1 MTVARPV
8 RVHKFGGT
16 SVATADRIRRVVQL
30 VQAEPE
36 TARRVVVVSALGGV
50 TDQLLG
56 CIDAAL
62 ARTGAHRTTIEALRQ
77 RHQEVLEALVLP
89 EERTALEAQLNAHW
103 QALTELLDGLYLL
116 RECTPRTRDAI
127 ISFGERLSAPLV
139 AAAFRAAGSEAI
151 ALEATELIRTDDT
164 FGEANV
170 DFVTTNRLIRER
182 FAAIPE
188 DQIVVVTGFI
198 GSTPEGVTTTLGRS
212 GSDYTATILGAALD
226 AELVVIWTDVDGV
239 MSADPRLVPEAF
251 VLPHLSYREAAEMAY
266 FGAKVLHPRTMEPLQ
281 AKGIPLRIRNTLNPA
296 APGTLI
302 TAEAPPPPWY
312 VRAVTAIRDVA
323 VLMLEGS
330 GMLGAPGLTG
340 RAFQA
345 LAEHKINVL
354 LVSQASSEQ
363 SLCLGVRA
371 ADAETALDVLRRTF
385 AFELETGRIRRIYL
399 VPECATVSV
408 VGDRMRHQPGLAGR
422 MFSALGQANVNVLA
436 IAQGA
441 AETNISA
448 VIAQRDA
455 QRAVQ
460 ALHET
465 FILRTMRAHLF
476 LIGTGVIGGTLLDM
490 LARQIPQL
498 KEEEGL
504 ELRLAGLATAER
516 MLWQPAGIPWNEARE
531 RLRAEGEPMDL
542 DRLVQLLTT
551 ERPRRLVVVDATASE
566 AVARRYPDLL
576 TAGVAVV
583 TPNKRANTLSYEF
596 YRRLREIARERRVPY
611 RYETTV
617 GAGLPVIATLQD
629 LLLAGDSVRRI
640 EGVFSGT
647 LAYLFN
653 QMAEGVPFSEAVRA
667 ARAAGYT
674 EPDPRDDLSGEDVA
688 RKLLILAREA
698 GLPVERSDVEVQPLV
713 PDELRE
719 VPLEEFLARLC
730 EQDAYWRER
739 VEEAR
744 REGRRLHYI
753 GRIEDGRLAVGVQ
766 AVGPDS
772 PFYNLQ
778 GTDNLIAFTTAYYC
792 RTPLVVRG
800 PGAGP
805 EVTAAGIV
813 SDLRRAL
820 EQMR

>member
-1 MTVARPV
+1 MVQARLV

-36 TARRVVVVSALGGV
+36 TIRRVVVVSALGGV
-50 TDQLLG
+50 TDQLLS

-62 ARTGAHRTTIEALRQ
+62 ARTGAHRTTIEVLRQ
-77 RHQEVLEALVLP
+77 RHREVLEALVP
-89 EERTALEAQLNAHW
+89 SEERPALDVQLDAHW

-127 ISFGERLSAPLV
+127 ISFGERLAAPLV
-139 AAAFRAAGSEAI
+139 AAAFRAAGSPAI

-170 DFVTTNRLIRER
+170 NFAVTNRLIRER

-198 GSTPEGVTTTLGRS
+198 GSTEEGVTTTLGRS
-212 GSDYTATILGAALD
+212 GSDYTATILGAALE
-226 AELVVIWTDVDGV
+226 AEQVIIWTDVDGV

-266 FGAKVLHPRTMEPLQ
+266 FGARVLHPRTMEPLQ
-281 AKGIPLRIRNTLNPA
+281 ARKIPLRIRNTLNPE

-302 TAEAPPPPWY
+302 TADAPPPPWY
-312 VRAVTAIRDVA
+312 VRAVTAIRDIA
-323 VLMLEGS
+323 VLMLEGA
-330 GMLGAPGLTG
+330 GMLGTPDIAG
-340 RAFQA
+340 RAFLA
-345 LAEHKINVL
+345 LAEQKINVL

-371 ADAETALDVLRRTF
+371 TEAEAALETLRRTF
-385 AFELETGRIRRIYL
+385 ALELETRRIRRIYM
-399 VPECATVSV
+399 VPECATVAV

-465 FILRTMRAHLF
+465 FIQRTMRAHLF

-490 LARQIPQL
+490 LARQVPHL
-498 KEEEGL
+498 REAEGL

-516 MLWQPAGIPWNEARE
+516 MLWHPAGIPWSEARE
-531 RLRAEGEPMDL
+531 RLQVEGESMDL
-542 DRLVQLLTT
+542 DRLVHLLTN

-576 TAGVAVV
+576 SAGVAIV
-583 TPNKRANTLSYEF
+583 TPNKRANTLSYDF
-596 YRRLREIARERRVPY
+596 YRRLRGLARERRVPY

-629 LLLAGDSVRRI
+629 LLLAGDEVRRI

-647 LAYLFN
+647 LAFLFN
-653 QMAEGVPFSEAVRA
+653 QMAEGVPFSEAVRT
-667 ARAAGYT
+667 AREAGYT

-688 RKLLILAREA
+688 RKLLILAREL
-698 GLPVERSDVEVQPLV
+698 GMSVERSDVAVQPLV
-713 PDELRE
+713 PDELRN
-719 VPLEEFLARLC
+719 VPLDTFMARLG
-730 EQDAYWRER
+730 EWDAYWRER
-739 VEEAR
+739 IETAH
-744 REGRRLHYI
+744 REKRRLHYI
-753 GRIEDGRLAVGVQ
+753 GRIEEGRLSVEVRAVD
-766 AVGPDS
+766 PDS

-778 GTDNLIAFTTAYYC
+778 GTDNLIAFTTTYYC
-792 RTPLVVRG
+792 HTPLVVRG

-805 EVTAAGIV
+805 RVTAAGIV

>member
-1 MTVARPV
+1 MAFARPV

-16 SVATADRIRRVVQL
+16 SVANAERIRKAVSL
-30 VQAEPE
+30 IQAEPR
-36 TARRVVVVSALGGV
+36 TVRLVVVVSALGGV
-50 TDQLLG
+50 TDQLLS
-56 CIDAAL
+56 CIEAAV
-62 ARTGAHRTTIEALRQ
+62 ARTGTHGAILESLRQ
-77 RHQEVLEALVLP
+77 RHQEVLEALVASA
-89 EERTALEAQLNAHW
+89 ERPALEAQLQAHW

-127 ISFGERLSAPLV
+127 ISFGERLSTPLV
-139 AAAFRAAGSEAI
+139 AAALRAAGTPAI

-170 DFVTTNRLIRER
+170 DFETTNRLIQER
-182 FAAIPE
+182 LAAIPE
-188 DQIVVVTGFI
+188 DHIAVVTGFI
-198 GSTPEGVTTTLGRS
+198 GATPEGVTTTLGRS
-212 GSDYTATILGAALD
+212 GSDYTATILGGALA

-239 MSADPRLVPEAF
+239 LSADPRLVPEAF

-266 FGAKVLHPRTMEPLQ
+266 FGAKVLHPRTMRPLQ
-281 AKGIPLRIRNTLNPA
+281 ALQIPLRIKNSFNPE

-302 TAEAPPPPWY
+302 TAEAPPPPGH
-312 VRAVTAIRDVA
+312 VRAITAIRDVT
-323 VLMLEGS
+323 VLMLEGT
-330 GMLGAPGLTG
+330 GMMGAPGIAA
-340 RAFQA
+340 RAFAA
-345 LAEHKINVL
+345 LAEHKINVFL
-354 LVSQASSEQ
+354 ISQASSEQ

-371 ADAETALDVLRRTF
+371 TDAEVALETLRSTF
-385 AFELETGRIRRIYL
+385 AYELETGRISRIYE
-399 VPECATVSV
+399 VPSCSIVSA

-448 VIAQRDA
+448 VVAQRDA

-476 LIGTGVIGGTLLDM
+476 LIGAGVIGGALLDM
-490 LARQIPQL
+490 LARQVDYLRTQ
-498 KEEEGL
+498 EGL
-504 ELRLAGLATAER
+504 ELKLAGLATLER
-516 MLWQPAGIPWNEARE
+516 MLWQPAGVPWNEARE
-531 RLRAEGEPMDL
+531 RLRTEGEPMNL
-542 DRLVQLLTT
+542 DQLIHLLTS

-566 AVARRYPDLL
+566 EIARRYPELL
-576 TAGVAVV
+576 SAGVAIV
-583 TPNKRANTLSYEF
+583 TPNKRANTLSYDF
-596 YRRLREIARERRVPY
+596 YQQLREIARERRIPY

-617 GAGLPVIATLQD
+617 GAGLPVISTLQD
-629 LLLAGDSVRRI
+629 LLLAGDHVHRI

-653 QMAEGVPFSEAVRA
+653 QMAEGVQFSQALQEARK
-667 ARAAGYT
+667 AGYT

-688 RKLLILAREA
+688 RKLLILAREL
-698 GLPVERSDVEVQPLV
+698 GLKVERSDVEVAPLV
-713 PDELRE
+713 PDALRE
-719 VPLEEFLARLC
+719 VPLETFWQQLAAY
-730 EQDAYWRER
+730 DAYWKAQ
-739 VEEAR
+739 VEAAR

-753 GRIEDGRLAVGVQ
+753 GRIENGRLRVGVQ
-766 AVGPDS
+766 AVGPES

-778 GTDNLIAFTTAYYC
+778 GTDNLIAYTTAYYC

-805 EVTAAGIV
+805 QVTAAGIV